1 MAAKTFGDVWRRVA
15 LQVPGAPASLCQ
27 EWVQST
33 YNTLLGTGHWAW
45 LRATTVLTTQAQR
58 TLALVNF
65 TQGSTAITSAA
76 LFLTTDVGRQIRI
89 PNQTIYTIATVTN
102 PSAADLTIPFAEPN
116 AATSARVQD
125 YYLAMPADFR
135 SIYSVTDMDLQRPIA
150 WWISRDRLDLFDPAR
165 IASNNKLRVLASY
178 ELSLVPS
185 LLGRVLYEG
194 WPPATSVGQYQ
205 LMYFKRTDTLA
216 DDDAFQGVLSTY
228 TDALVEGALS
238 WAARWPGTT
247 DKKNPYFNLQLAKL
261 HADRFDAERQTL
273 QVMDDDQYLMMLEQ
287 INLSKFGLAAL
298 AADTTLMR
306 ESDATLADY
315 Y

>member
-15 LQVPGAPASLCQ
+15 LQVPGAPVSLVQ
-27 EWVQST
+27 EWVQSS
-33 YNTLLGTGHWAW
+33 YNTLLGNGHWAW

-65 TQGSTAITSAA
+65 TQGLQAITSAA
-76 LFLTTDVGRQIRI
+76 LFLPTDVGRQIRI
-89 PNQTIYTIATVTN
+89 PNETIYTINTVVDPSNAT
-102 PSAADLTIPFAEPN
+102 LTIPFAEPDT
-116 AATSARVQD
+116 AASARIQD
-125 YYLAMPADFR
+125 YYLAMPEDFR
-135 SIYSVTDMDLQRPIA
+135 SVYSITDMDLQRPIA

-165 IASNNKLRVLASY
+165 ISSNNKLRVLASY
-178 ELSLVPS
+178 ELSLVTS
-185 LLGRVLYEG
+185 QLGRVLYEG

-205 LMYFKRTDTLA
+205 MMYFKRTDTLT
-216 DDDAFQGVLSTY
+216 DDSPFQGVLSTY
-228 TDALVEGALS
+228 TDALIEGALS
-238 WAARWPGTT
+238 WASRWPGTT
-247 DKKNPYFNLQLAKL
+247 DKKNPYFNLALAKQ
-261 HADRFDAERQTL
+261 HQDRFDAERQTL
-273 QVMDDDQYLMMLEQ
+273 KVMDDDQYLMMMEQ